1 MTSRSSER
9 ETWKP
14 VAGFEGYYEVSDR
27 GRVRSCTRTVTMRNG
42 VPRPI
47 KGRVLS
53 QASFNGKGHY
63 KAVTLSRGGKQTHAG
78 VHRLVA
84 EAFVQNPMNYP
95 EVNHK
100 DEDKSNN
107 SAENLEWCDRRYNNT
122 YGTAKVRAAV
132 TQGKPV
138 LQLKDGRIINAW
150 PSEGLAAQFTGA
162 SQSGISACC
171 RVEMKTSGG
180 FGWMWA
186 PWDGR

>member
-1 MTSRSSER
+1 MGG

-27 GRVRSCTRTVTMRNG
+27 GRVRSCTRTVTMKNG
-42 VPRPI
+42 APRPI
-47 KGRVLS
+47 KGRILKTLPYNGAGNYFGAVLS
-53 QASFNGKGHY
+53 KGGNHKKY
-63 KAVTLSRGGKQTHAG
+63 A

-84 EAFVQNPMNYP
+84 EAFIPNPNGYT

-100 DEDKSNN
+100 DEDKTNN
-107 SAENLEWCDRRYNNT
+107 RVENLEWCDRRYNNT

-162 SQSGISACC
+162 SQSGISAYC
-171 RVEMKTSGG
+171 RGEMKTSGG